1 MNNSISKAD
10 ELISKIFS
18 EIGNSSQEANRTFSI
33 WKEVLMTIKNSK
45 IDGSQL
51 ADHSRIIDLKNNILI
66 IETDH
71 PGRIQLFQMYKN
83 YIQNGINKN
92 LPDLQIKNIVFKLKK
107 TDKVEIKKDVNDIIR
122 EKLLADNID
131 DDFEIK
137 YPTNNASLTIID
149 FENGFGKIVKY
160 GIDDY
165 LSNPTADFSEKDFR
179 KK

>member
-1 MNNSISKAD
+1 MEHGMNNSTQKAD
-10 ELISKIFS
+10 SIISSIFS
-18 EIGNSSQEANRTFSI
+18 DIGSSLKEANKTVSI
-33 WKEVLMTIKNSK
+33 WNKVLLSIKSSK

-51 ADHSRIIDLKNNILI
+51 ADHSKILDLKNGILI
-66 IETDH
+66 VETDH

-83 YIQNGINKN
+83 YIQKGINKN

-137 YPTNNASLTIID
+137 YPSQKEKKSELPDDIKAI
-149 FENGFGKIVKY
+149 FERIKNG
-160 GIDDY
+160 
-165 LSNPTADFSEKDFR
+165 EK
-179 KK
+179 

>member
-1 MNNSISKAD
+1 MNNSTQKAD
-10 ELISKIFS
+10 SIISSIFS
-18 EIGNSSQEANRTFSI
+18 DIGSSLKEANKTVSI
-33 WKEVLMTIKNSK
+33 WNKVLLSIKSSK

-51 ADHSRIIDLKNNILI
+51 ADHSKILDLKNGILI
-66 IETDH
+66 VETDH

-137 YPTNNASLTIID
+137 YPSRKEKKSELPDDIKAI
-149 FENGFGKIVKY
+149 FERIKNG
-160 GIDDY
+160 
-165 LSNPTADFSEKDFR
+165 EK
-179 KK
+179 

>member
-1 MNNSISKAD
+1 MEHGMNNSTQKAD
-10 ELISKIFS
+10 SIISSTFS
-18 EIGNSSQEANRTFSI
+18 DIGSSLKEANKTVSI
-33 WKEVLMTIKNSK
+33 WNKVLLSIKSSK

-51 ADHSRIIDLKNNILI
+51 ADHSKILDLKNGILI
-66 IETDH
+66 VETDH

-83 YIQNGINKN
+83 YIQKGINKN

-137 YPTNNASLTIID
+137 YPSQKEKKSELPDDIKAI
-149 FENGFGKIVKY
+149 FERIKNG
-160 GIDDY
+160 
-165 LSNPTADFSEKDFR
+165 EK
-179 KK
+179 

>member
-1 MNNSISKAD
+1 MEHGMNNSTQKAD
-10 ELISKIFS
+10 SIISSIFS
-18 EIGNSSQEANRTFSI
+18 DIGSSLKEANKTVSI
-33 WKEVLMTIKNSK
+33 WNKVLLSIKSSK

-51 ADHSRIIDLKNNILI
+51 ADHSKILDLKNGILI
-66 IETDH
+66 VETDH

-137 YPTNNASLTIID
+137 YPSQKEKKSELPDDIKAI
-149 FENGFGKIVKY
+149 FERIKNG
-160 GIDDY
+160 
-165 LSNPTADFSEKDFR
+165 EK
-179 KK
+179 

>member
-1 MNNSISKAD
+1 MNNSTQKAD
-10 ELISKIFS
+10 SIISSIFS
-18 EIGNSSQEANRTFSI
+18 DIGSSLKEANKTVSI
-33 WKEVLMTIKNSK
+33 WNKVLLSIKSSK

-51 ADHSRIIDLKNNILI
+51 ADHSKILDLKNGILI
-66 IETDH
+66 VETDH

-83 YIQNGINKN
+83 YIQKGINKN

-137 YPTNNASLTIID
+137 YPSQKEKKSELPDDIKAI
-149 FENGFGKIVKY
+149 FERIKNG
-160 GIDDY
+160 
-165 LSNPTADFSEKDFR
+165 EK
-179 KK
+179 

>member
-1 MNNSISKAD
+1 MEHGMNNSTQKAD
-10 ELISKIFS
+10 SIISSIFS
-18 EIGNSSQEANRTFSI
+18 DIGSSLKEANKTVSI
-33 WKEVLMTIKNSK
+33 WNKVLLSIKSSK

-51 ADHSRIIDLKNNILI
+51 ADHSKILDLKNGILI
-66 IETDH
+66 VETDH

-137 YPTNNASLTIID
+137 YPSRKEKKSELPDDIKAI
-149 FENGFGKIVKY
+149 FERIKNG
-160 GIDDY
+160 
-165 LSNPTADFSEKDFR
+165 EK
-179 KK
+179 